1 MASQV
6 RLKERLLREAVAENV
21 HVIEGRP
28 ALEARRRARQRLI
41 ARGTFLVG
49 VPAALFAVAVAGS
62 ELAAAWRAQATASR
76 RASYRPVVV
85 EPAPRFSR
93 SLGESGATP
102 ALAALG
108 LPIDRSVLPLA
119 VRRVVLDPGHG
130 GGNRGTASRDGLV
143 EKELTLDIAR
153 RLEQLLT
160 AAAYEVVLTR
170 SGDHAVSLVERGA
183 IANRRE
189 GDIFVSIHVNW
200 LDDPGQR
207 GVETFYLGPTD
218 DPELE
223 EMAARENAE
232 GGVRLAELKEAI
244 ERVYAGVRREES
256 QALAEAVQRSLLV
269 SLRTLDPDVANRG
282 VKMAPFGVLIHTQMP
297 AILAE
302 VGCLSNDEES
312 GLLRDESYRQYL
324 AETLFQ
330 GIRSYSDGLSRSVIR
345 GS

>member
-1 MASQV
+1 MAN
-6 RLKERLLREAVAENV
+6 RLQLKQRLLREAVAENV
-21 HVIEGRP
+21 HVMAGRP
-28 ALEARRRARQRLI
+28 AVEARRRVRRGLV
-41 ARGTFLVG
+41 ARGVFRFG
-49 VPAALFAVAVAGS
+49 VPAALLGVAMAGS
-62 ELAAAWRAQATASR
+62 DLAAAWRAQAAASR
-76 RASYRPVVV
+76 RATHRPVVV
-85 EPAPRFSR
+85 EATPRPSR
-93 SLGESGATP
+93 ELGEATP
-102 ALAALG
+102 ALASVG

-153 RLEQLLT
+153 RLEGRL
-160 AAAYEVVLTR
+160 AAASYEVVLTR
-170 SGDHAVSLVERGA
+170 SGDHAVSLAQRGA

-200 LDDPGQR
+200 LDDPGAR

-223 EMAARENAE
+223 AMAARENAE
-232 GGVRLAELKEAI
+232 GGLRLAELKLAI

-256 QALAEAVQRSLLV
+256 RALAEAVQRSLLV
-269 SLRTLDPDVANRG
+269 SLRTLDPEVANRG
-282 VKMAPFGVLIHTQMP
+282 VKSAPFGVLIHTQMP

-312 GLLRDESYRQYL
+312 SLLRDEGYRQYL
-324 AETLFQ
+324 ADTLFQ
-330 GIRSYSDGLSRSVIR
+330 GIHSYSQGLSRSSLR